1 MGDGEKDDKGDG
13 NGEDKEFRVMLDGE
27 KMLSADGWCVGE
39 ARGEGR
45 RGTASV
51 FPSEKRRGNAG
62 LM

>member
-1 MGDGEKDDKGDG
+1 
-13 NGEDKEFRVMLDGE
+13 VMLDGE
-27 KMLSADGWCVGE
+27 KMLGADGWCVGE